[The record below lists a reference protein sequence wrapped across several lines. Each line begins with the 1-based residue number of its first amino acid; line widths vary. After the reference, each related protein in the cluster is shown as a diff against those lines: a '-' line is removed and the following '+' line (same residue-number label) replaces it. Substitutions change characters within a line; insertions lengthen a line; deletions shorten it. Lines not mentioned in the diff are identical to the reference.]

1 MQASIILTPKPI
13 LRPPLISESREVGAV
28 LEFDGIVREKENGL
42 PIKGLRYEAYE
53 PMAEKVM
60 RAIFEEIAVEHPCES
75 VEFIHRLGWV
85 PVGESSLYIRVQS
98 KHRAPTFGFLQ
109 ECIDRMKQDAP
120 IWKIN

>member
-1 MQASIILTPKPI
+1 MQASILLTQNPI
-13 LRPPLISESREVGAV
+13 LPAPLISASLEVGAV
-28 LEFDGIVREKENGL
+28 VEFDGIVREKENGL
-42 PIKGLRYEAYE
+42 QIKGLHYEAYE

-60 RAIFEEIAVEHPCES
+60 RAIFEGTAVEYPCES

-98 KHRAPTFGFLQ
+98 RHRGPAFGFLQ
-109 ECIDRMKQDAP
+109 KCIERMKQDAP

>member
-1 MQASIILTPKPI
+1 MQASIIFTPERI
-13 LRPPLISESREVGAV
+13 VRPTLLCQSREVGAIV
-28 LEFDGIVREKENGL
+28 EFDGVVREEENGL
-42 PIKGLRYEAYE
+42 QIKGLQYEAYQ

-60 RAIFEEIAVEHPCES
+60 RSIFEQIAVEHPCES

-98 KHRAPTFGFLQ
+98 KHRGPAFGFLQ
-109 ECIDRMKQDAP
+109 ECVRRMKEDAP

>member
-1 MQASIILTPKPI
+1 MQASILLTQKPI
-13 LRPPLISESREVGAV
+13 LRAPLISASREVGAV
-28 LEFDGIVREKENGL
+28 VEFDGIVREKENGL
-42 PIKGLRYEAYE
+42 QIKGLHYEAYE

-98 KHRAPTFGFLQ
+98 KHRAPAFGFLQ
-109 ECIDRMKQDAP
+109 GCIDRMKQDAP

>member
-42 PIKGLRYEAYE
+42 PIKGLHYEAYE

-109 ECIDRMKQDAP
+109 ECIDRMKRDAP